1 MTLIFIIPSGAGQ
14 YSDIAYMDAT
24 ITPNASDSRTVD
36 MNSNGTYLASG
47 YAGIVAIHDVDS
59 LEIIMSFTVENNVL
73 DVEFSPDGLWLAFSR
88 SGSSADTDTIQIIDV
103 HAQQITSKQHGSNS
117 QPDMIKW
124 SPDGSFLAVPNS
136 NNGVD
141 ILRFS
146 DMGVEMALNGE
157 HNARV
162 TCIAY
167 SSLGSY
173 ILTGDESG
181 RLVMWTSQGN
191 PTEKEWNLYSGL
203 KACDFDSDD
212 DRFAALTE
220 SGVLSTWSFSG
231 GSLTEVSLDEG
242 AMFHWSSDDSVI
254 HVLESGPSPR
264 ILTVDS
270 VNLEESTSVYLA
282 HQALDFTLREN
293 NFGTR
298 EIAFVATDTGHIAV
312 YGTMKL
318 AEGYGGQGADLDGD
332 KIPDTSDDDD
342 DGDSIPDS
350 IDNRCGSVVQSCS
363 KTPNIET
370 IRSVDITVNSTAFI
384 IEDTFTLDAE
394 TSSEL
399 RNLSRRSII
408 ADVRL
413 SQEEADFLAQT
424 ICSNMNNNHYISS
437 WEEVILLS
445 SGQVQDG
452 YMQCEI
458 DRGMVATAQND
469 QNTHVAVTYVLTF
482 NLSETVTYPYEFTLK
497 SQPSSTDAS
506 LAQHAEMHPID
517 ITARG
522 SNSETE
528 YWSPWWIIQGEL
540 SFTLEEEIE
549 PELSVSEKISEI
561 LISYPILF
569 VPILGLLVA
578 GILFIIRIQN
588 SIDID
593 FDDELEENAEDEFN
607 TESESI
613 EMEYEGDELE
623 EGEGAADEP
632 QSTQRKVRRKP
643 KEETDSKPVVARRKR
658 KSIAIDEDGPIT
670 KVKRRRLDEDISK
683 SVGDG
688 TKVKTSKRK
697 VVSKPQKPEVV
708 KTRRVVTYSGDEE
721 DGI

>member
-1 MTLIFIIPSGAGQ
+1 
-14 YSDIAYMDAT
+14 
-24 ITPNASDSRTVD
+24 
-36 MNSNGTYLASG
+36 
-47 YAGIVAIHDVDS
+47 
-59 LEIIMSFTVENNVL
+59 
-73 DVEFSPDGLWLAFSR
+73 
-88 SGSSADTDTIQIIDV
+88 
-103 HAQQITSKQHGSNS
+103 
-117 QPDMIKW
+117 
-124 SPDGSFLAVPNS
+124 
-136 NNGVD
+136 
-141 ILRFS
+141 
-146 DMGVEMALNGE
+146 
-157 HNARV
+157 
-162 TCIAY
+162 
-167 SSLGSY
+167 
-173 ILTGDESG
+173 
-181 RLVMWTSQGN
+181 
-191 PTEKEWNLYSGL
+191 
-203 KACDFDSDD
+203 
-212 DRFAALTE
+212 
-220 SGVLSTWSFSG
+220 
-231 GSLTEVSLDEG
+231 
-242 AMFHWSSDDSVI
+242 
-254 HVLESGPSPR
+254 
-264 ILTVDS
+264 
-270 VNLEESTSVYLA
+270 
-282 HQALDFTLREN
+282 
-293 NFGTR
+293 
-298 EIAFVATDTGHIAV
+298 
-312 YGTMKL
+312 
-318 AEGYGGQGADLDGD
+318 GADLDGD

-593 FDDELEENAEDEFN
+593 FDDEHHPNGKEEVGY
-607 TESESI
+607 ESE
-613 EMEYEGDELE
+613 EPYEEPVV
-623 EGEGAADEP
+623 ADEP
-632 QSTQRKVRRKP
+632 VIQAPAKPRRKAKQSP
-643 KEETDSKPVVARRKR
+643 LGT
-658 KSIAIDEDGPIT
+658 DGPIT
-670 KVKRRRLDEDISK
+670 KVKRKRLDSVVSEPKIVSRKKTVSK
-683 SVGDG
+683 
-688 TKVKTSKRK
+688 KK
-697 VVSKPQKPEVV
+697 VVSKPKTEEVV
-708 KTRRVVTYSGDEE
+708 KTRRVVTYSAEE
-721 DGI
+721 E